1 MSTANRQLPRNL
13 TKGEIKALLEAAR
26 ASGIRD
32 TMLVAVVLDT
42 GLSLQEVASLRAS
55 SIKVDRLLVEGET
68 GRRWTPVS
76 EPMAAELEAIAKGGD
91 VIWQDKNGQ
100 PMTVDA
106 LRRVLARLFDQA
118 GIKDR
123 GPAEQILRDTFAVR
137 YIWAGGSFVDL
148 QYIMGCANITADMR
162 FLHAPHR
169 QMWEKHQDLS
179 PLLWLDDGP

>member
-76 EPMAAELEAIAKGGD
+76 EPMAAGVEAIAKSLFTIFLG
-91 VIWQDKNGQ
+91 
-100 PMTVDA
+100 
-106 LRRVLARLFDQA
+106 LA
-118 GIKDR
+118 
-123 GPAEQILRDTFAVR
+123 P
-137 YIWAGGSFVDL
+137 
-148 QYIMGCANITADMR
+148 
-162 FLHAPHR
+162 
-169 QMWEKHQDLS
+169 
-179 PLLWLDDGP
+179 